1 MRSKVFLLTVIAATL
16 ALVASATMWAADPI
30 RLGNANQFGVLSFYG
45 SAKFNQVAE
54 VDPAYAPSP
63 PVCPGAVGCSPDTGA
78 VNIGLSFHDY
88 LDGDAIASL
97 YKGVAIFMGPK
108 NNVAGECVTG
118 GGGVLLGALSN
129 CNDGIDKSGSNSKV
143 TTLLP
148 NAISDAKTFS
158 QAAAALTATQTLSAI
173 YLNKGQN
180 YGVTT
185 QAGLNVI
192 DLPSITTKGYNKITI
207 TAGATDAVIF
217 NLGSKSAPGQLLL
230 GPSTQIVLYGGI
242 TPDRILFNVLG
253 AGGYPVSIGNGSTVS
268 GTILAPYDGIN
279 VATDLGS
286 NYSSYSNWTV
296 IKGALIAGKDICIG
310 CLVKI
315 YFYPFTDLITPPT
328 PTPTPTST
336 GTPTPPAN
344 ACLPSSSLAV
354 LVQGDNVSAYVPKGS
369 WTGNNT
375 GVSAIQ
381 IEGSGTTPTAIT
393 TAHAVNSCAS
403 NPTTGKTVCVSNG
416 TDVYVL
422 TGTGPVA
429 TFTDNAAG
437 TTTTSGGTCSTC
449 GVSINQLTNQAI
461 LTEGTTSG
469 SGQYQFMNL
478 GTNTFAPP
486 VASAHVGRISEE
498 LLVDP
503 VRQLILAASEDGTYE
518 LVDTSVSPIRFF
530 ENNVKPVSDLDSSAE
545 DCSTGV
551 ALAGVESGDSDDTG
565 GQLYLSNL
573 TQAAFT
579 AGSPGTW
586 NAPAQF
592 ESFPEFS
599 PPVFTFGPTGIA
611 VAEGSHTA
619 VVASEFGGNGI
630 GAVQLPASAGTG
642 IPAAVDYVGCTM
654 PNEPGNVPFVQ
665 GDDPHTVTAFLSPNS
680 NHAIGLSADVGPDFV
695 GVVDLTKLLDTTV
708 VPRLSGTHQ
717 CDLTAGDLVA
727 KGVVTYIPVP

>member
-1 MRSKVFLLTVIAATL
+1 MKSKVLLLAVIAATL

-30 RLGNANQFGVLSFYG
+30 SLGNANQFGVLSFYG

-54 VDPAYAPSP
+54 VDPAYVPSP
-63 PVCPGAVGCSPDTGA
+63 PECPGSVGCSPDTGA

-88 LDGDAIASL
+88 LYGDAIASL
-97 YKGVAIFMGPK
+97 YKGIGIFMGPK
-108 NNVAGECVTG
+108 NKVAGECVTG
-118 GGGVLLGALSN
+118 GSGVLLGSLSD
-129 CNDGIDKSGSNSKV
+129 CDGGIDKSGSNSKV

-148 NAISDAKTFS
+148 NAISDAKAFS

-180 YGVTT
+180 YAVTT

-192 DLPSITTKGYNKITI
+192 DLPSIITKGYNKITI

-242 TPDRILFNVLG
+242 TPDRIMFNVLG

-286 NYSSYSNWTV
+286 NYSNYANWTV

-354 LVQGDNVSAYVPKGS
+354 LVQGTNVSAYVPKGS
-369 WTGNNT
+369 WTVDNT
-375 GVSAIQ
+375 GIAAIQ

-422 TGTGPVA
+422 TGTGPIA
-429 TFTDNAAG
+429 TFTDTAAG
-437 TTTTSGGTCSTC
+437 TTNTSGGTCATC

-461 LTEGTTSG
+461 LTEGTASG
-469 SGQYQFMNL
+469 SGAYQFMDL
-478 GTNTFAPP
+478 GTNTFATPI
-486 VASAHVGRISEE
+486 ASGHIGRISEE

-503 VRQLILAASEDGTYE
+503 SRQLILAASEDGTYE

-530 ENNVKPVSDLDSSAE
+530 ENNIKPIADLDSSAE

-551 ALAGVESGDSDDTG
+551 ALAGVESGDADDTG
-565 GQLYLSNL
+565 AQLYLANL
-573 TQAAFT
+573 SQASLT

-592 ESFPEFS
+592 QSFLEFS
-599 PPVFTFGPTGIA
+599 PPTFTFGPTGIA
-611 VAEGSHTA
+611 VAEGSHIA

-654 PNEPGNVPFVQ
+654 PNEPGSVVFVQ
-665 GDDPHTVTAFLSPNS
+665 GKDPHTVTAYVSPNGG
-680 NHAIGLSADVGPDFV
+680 HAIGLTADAGPNFV
-695 GVVDLTKLLDTTV
+695 GVVDLTKLLDTTI

-717 CDLTAGDLVA
+717 CDLTGGDLAA
-727 KGVVTYIPVP
+727 KGVVTYIAVP